1 VTEIS
6 KKKIL
11 FVSSVSDFYK
21 FILNNMK
28 ICLDLGM
35 DVSYACNLNTRAG
48 EELKQVCTDL
58 GIHLYHVEFAR
69 SPYSKQN
76 IKAYKQL
83 KELIEKENFD
93 ILDTHT
99 PMASVISRWICKKR
113 DMKIMY
119 TAHGFHF
126 FKGAPLKNWVLYY
139 PIEKYLSKYTDIL
152 ITINKEDYQR
162 AKDNFKMK
170 QLEYILG
177 VGIDVEYFKNMQVDI
192 EKKRHELGVSENQ
205 KILLSIG
212 ELNNNKNH
220 RIVIEAMH
228 KLNNSNIVY
237 MIAGIGSK
245 KEELQALAT
254 KYELSENLKLLGYRK
269 DVAELYKIAD
279 VFVFPSKRE
288 GLSVSLME
296 AISSGIPCVVSDIR
310 GNHDLIEDNINGYTF
325 KVRKECNIDSL
336 AKCIKNILNNK
347 DIRNKFRTKNVEKS
361 NEFSRAIIGQKM
373 IEIYQHL

>member
-1 VTEIS
+1 MTEIS

-48 EELKQVCTDL
+48 EELKQVCTNL

-83 KELIEKENFD
+83 KELVEKENFD

-126 FKGAPLKNWVLYY
+126 FKGAPLKNWLLYY

-162 AKDNFKMK
+162 AKDKFKMK
-170 QLEYILG
+170 QLEYIPG
-177 VGIDVEYFKNMQVDI
+177 VGIDTKKFSILNFDRDLYRKKLGLSMSDVVIISVGEVNANKNHEIIIDAIAKLDNCNIKYLIAGTGNKQMELKEKVSLLKLDNQVCFLGYRSDVPELLNSCDIFAFPSIREGLGLAAIEAMAAGLPLITSDTRGINDYSIDGITGYKAKFNDIESFLQGIKNLVSDKNMQ
-192 EKKRHELGVSENQ
+192 EKFGKHNR
-205 KILLSIG
+205 K
-212 ELNNNKNH
+212 
-220 RIVIEAMH
+220 
-228 KLNNSNIVY
+228 
-237 MIAGIGSK
+237 IAG
-245 KEELQALAT
+245 
-254 KYELSENLKLLGYRK
+254 KY
-269 DVAELYKIAD
+269 
-279 VFVFPSKRE
+279 
-288 GLSVSLME
+288 
-296 AISSGIPCVVSDIR
+296 DI
-310 GNHDLIEDNINGYTF
+310 
-325 KVRKECNIDSL
+325 
-336 AKCIKNILNNK
+336 
-347 DIRNKFRTKNVEKS
+347 KNVES
-361 NEFSRAIIGQKM
+361 IMSQ
-373 IEIYQHL
+373 IYMSILK